1 MIILKE
7 DTTIINNIDKSSILN
22 NIKPD
27 IDSSLS
33 AMSDFLSSQIISDEL
48 RIYYDKKSI
57 INIRV
62 TYDEED
68 YGFVIEDYQNN
79 ITICDESELIDDVE
93 DMIIDLNFYSSERL
107 QEYTHLYRW
116 RDELQ

>member
-7 DTTIINNIDKSSILN
+7 DTNLINIVDKNSILN

-79 ITICDESELIDDVE
+79 ITICDESELVDDVE
-93 DMIIDLNFYSSERL
+93 DIIIDLNFYEKKER
-107 QEYTHLYRW
+107 
-116 RDELQ
+116 

>member
-7 DTTIINNIDKSSILN
+7 DTNLINIVYKNSILN

-79 ITICDESELIDDVE
+79 ITVCDESELIDDVE
-93 DMIIDLNFYSSERL
+93 DMIIDLNFYKKKER
-107 QEYTHLYRW
+107 
-116 RDELQ
+116 

>member
-7 DTTIINNIDKSSILN
+7 DTNLINIVDKNSILN

-33 AMSDFLSSQIISDEL
+33 AMSDFLSSQIISNEL

-93 DMIIDLNFYSSERL
+93 DMIIDLNFYKRKRGK
-107 QEYTHLYRW
+107 TFIWNVRT
-116 RDELQ
+116 